1 LHMPNIRISCMPLSF
16 LHQEKRLKKERCL
29 HGHVSTFQ
37 RLWFPGK
44 SPYAHNF
51 QKRVRERSQGDNSLA
66 RYSNCLQQTDEEIS
80 MRKDEMVATVI
91 QAVQCEMDPAL
102 ILPETFANPRAIA
115 EAFAQSMKEH
125 TTILS

>member
-1 LHMPNIRISCMPLSF
+1 
-16 LHQEKRLKKERCL
+16 
-29 HGHVSTFQ
+29 
-37 RLWFPGK
+37 
-44 SPYAHNF
+44 
-51 QKRVRERSQGDNSLA
+51 
-66 RYSNCLQQTDEEIS
+66 LQQTDEEIS

-91 QAVQCEMDPAL
+91 QAVQSEMQMPDASIEDATSLPDLKGFNSLIVASLLERLELQFDCEMDPAL